1 MYPVSINNIHLHLD
15 PGNSPSSTSPTVK
28 LSWPWSPWALWRGT
42 SPASLAQRA
51 SWGCSLVMGI
61 PGIGLKNDPPVME
74 GEWDSLFVG
83 SIVVVGIMLDVFFDV
98 LFLII
103 TVIRA
108 FFFVSHM
115 FGETLAGRA

>member
-1 MYPVSINNIHLHLD
+1 
-15 PGNSPSSTSPTVK
+15 
-28 LSWPWSPWALWRGT
+28 
-42 SPASLAQRA
+42 
-51 SWGCSLVMGI
+51 MGI